1 MIAKGQYT
9 TVRQS
14 ILRGYNT
21 GGLLVRNV
29 NVDVSA
35 AMRARAYVRAC
46 VRAYVDV
53 CCDIF
58 YLCVRTCIH

>member
-29 NVDVSA
+29 NFDVSA
-35 AMRARAYVRAC
+35 AMRARVCVRAC
-46 VRAYVDV
+46 VRACV
-53 CCDIF
+53 C
-58 YLCVRTCIH
+58 